1 MNKKLILVAIYF
13 FLIFAVSL
21 FALEWPVENPM
32 LKSTF
37 AENKGG
43 SFNTGIDIVAEMP
56 SVKAVADGEVIYYRE
71 ENSNLFSLPSGL
83 GNFVILEHDRQLRTL
98 YANLGTESFLKN
110 KNKNKAKAGDVIGI
124 IDNNGTSE
132 ENYFHFEV
140 IDRELREIVNPVVLF
155 PVIPD
160 SRKPVIEE
168 VSIKGEGESNYT
180 RLYSRNN
187 IKAGKYDLSAVI
199 YDISENRRQTGKDR
213 VAPYTI
219 NIYLNGEEVSALKYN
234 SLKKSNNTLTINGKS
249 TGAKEYYPFPDNPWQ
264 IYLGNF
270 DFKIGTI
277 RIEIA
282 AGDYAGNETIRNFLL
297 ISGR

>member
-1 MNKKLILVAIYF
+1 MKKVLISVAIYL
-13 FLIFAVSL
+13 FLIFAVPL

-43 SFNTGIDIVAEMP
+43 SFNTGIDIVAEKP
-56 SVKAVADGEVIYYRE
+56 PVKAVADGDVIYYRE

-110 KNKNKAKAGDVIGI
+110 KDRAKAGDVLGVIS
-124 IDNNGTSE
+124 NNGIASE
-132 ENYFHFEV
+132 RYFHFEV
-140 IDRELREIVNPVVLF
+140 IDRELSEIVNPVVLF
-155 PVIPD
+155 PLIPD
-160 SRKPVIEE
+160 STKPVIEE
-168 VSIKGEGESNYT
+168 VSIKREGENNYT
-180 RLYSRNN
+180 RLYSRNT

-213 VAPYTI
+213 VAPYKVS
-219 NIYLNGEEVSALKYN
+219 IYLNGEEVYALKYN
-234 SLKKSNNTLTINGKS
+234 SLKNNNNTLAINGKS
-249 TGAKEYYPFPDNPWQ
+249 VGAKEYYPFPDNPWQ

-277 RIEIA
+277 RIEIVT
-282 AGDYAGNETIRNFLL
+282 GDYAGNETTRNFLL